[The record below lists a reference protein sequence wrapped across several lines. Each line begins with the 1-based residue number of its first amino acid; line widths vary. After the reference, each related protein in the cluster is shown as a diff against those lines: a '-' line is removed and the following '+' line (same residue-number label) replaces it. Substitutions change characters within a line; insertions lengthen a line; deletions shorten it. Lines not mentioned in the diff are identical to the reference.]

1 MILAHDV
8 SGSGPLL
15 VLVHGITEDRRSWD
29 PVDLSGS
36 FTVVRVDVRGHGDS
50 EAAEPYDIPTL
61 ATDIHDTVA
70 QLQEKGAVPDGPPI
84 VVGHSMGGI
93 VATAYGALFPARAV
107 VNVDQPLHL
116 AGMQQQI
123 QQAEGML
130 RGEQFPL
137 FIHGMFAQMAGELDP
152 GEVERVN
159 ALRAPKQDV
168 VLGMWSPL
176 LDDSPEELAGWSTGS
191 RACPPMCPTSSSP
204 GSTRVPSTRRGCSR
218 PFRTPCTRCGSLRRT
233 TRTSS
238 IRRASSPASTRS
250 RAEPSAPAGVTA
262 RRQPRS
268 RGRASP
274 WQTRLAGSFRR
285 SALSPPA
292 GCGDV
297 EHPRHTPRVGELAV
311 EVAPHLLLERL
322 LHFGAALDE
331 AIVEAADAVETRRS

>member
-168 VLGMWSPL
+168 VIGMWSPL
-176 LDDSPEELAGWSTGS
+176 LDGSPEELAGLVD
-191 RACPPMCPTSSSP
+191 RL
-204 GSTRVPSTRRGCSR
+204 TRVPADVPYLVITG
-218 PFRTPCTRCGSLRRT
+218 LD
-233 TRTSS
+233 
-238 IRRASSPASTRS
+238 
-250 RAEPSAPAGVTA
+250 AGPEYAAWLQQIIPHTVHEVW
-262 RRQPRS
+262 QP
-268 RGRASP
+268 P
-274 WQTRLAGSFRR
+274 T
-285 SALSPPA
+285 
-292 GCGDV
+292 
-297 EHPRHTPRVGELAV
+297 HY
-311 EVAPHLLLERL
+311 PHLVDPAR
-322 LHFGAALDE
+322 FVAR
-331 AIVEAADAVETRRS
+331 VDAFAG